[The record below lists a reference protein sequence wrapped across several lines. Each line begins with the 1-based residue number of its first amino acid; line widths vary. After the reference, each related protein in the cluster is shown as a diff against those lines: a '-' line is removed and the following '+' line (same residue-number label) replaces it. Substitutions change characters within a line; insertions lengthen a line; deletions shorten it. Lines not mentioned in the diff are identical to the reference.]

1 MELEKIEFIEEHIA
15 YFMEKGYEKI
25 NERENVSLA
34 LLNILLSNHPLVEC
48 EEYDFLLPFAQNYE
62 GINFYGSVIEVISNL
77 QSYTMKMLNY
87 SMDAYSVKQRLD
99 EYMELYRKNSNMKIK
114 KMA

>member
-1 MELEKIEFIEEHIA
+1 MELEKIEFIEENIT

-25 NERENVSLA
+25 NARENVSLA
-34 LLNILLSNHPLVEC
+34 LLNILLSNHPLMEC
-48 EEYDFLLPFAQNYE
+48 EEYDFLLSFAQNYK
-62 GINFYGSVIEVISNL
+62 GTSFYGSVIEVISNL
-77 QSYTMKMLNY
+77 QTYAMKMLNY

-99 EYMELYRKNSNMKIK
+99 EYMELYRKNNNIKIK